1 MEVQF
6 ADWRLFVSG
15 GSLDLLCCCGTLFT
29 QAMDLRIFSC
39 FLLFWSVSSCDSS
52 EGSRRAE
59 DASSGSA
66 GLLCE
71 VSDFSGLAITQ
82 DFLSTTALIVD
93 LSGVALAG
101 LRAQTCGLNL
111 CISDV
116 TNENGRV
123 FTENPQTLVQPAF
136 KYARGVD
143 FVELA
148 IPLPDTPRH
157 ELGGVVTARF
167 PGLSEAQALLTGE
180 RAESSGVAVSLP
192 VDGVALVDKISF
204 RDDEQLFRAVAF
216 PVSELGAVAGAH
228 SFELAFGTTPVNTT
242 FCPPAAMSFPNV
254 YDWAPGTEVELWIH
268 GVSVREDYAPYGG
281 WELASLAVV
290 EAGGARIETL
300 EGVAA
305 LSLFGL
311 RRVSASMDAGSEA
324 PALDSAADR

>member
-1 MEVQF
+1 MAPWHF
-6 ADWRLFVSG
+6 PTIALFL
-15 GSLDLLCCCGTLFT
+15 SL
-29 QAMDLRIFSC
+29 A
-39 FLLFWSVSSCDSS
+39 SCDSS
-52 EGSRRAE
+52 KGAARLE
-59 DASSGSA
+59 DASSSSGGSA
-66 GLLCE
+66 CE
-71 VSDFSGLAITQ
+71 LPDFSSVAISQ
-82 DFLSTTALIVD
+82 DYLSTTALIVD
-93 LSGVALAG
+93 LSGAPLAG

-116 TNENGRV
+116 TNDNGRV
-123 FTENPQTLVQPAF
+123 FTENPQSLVKPAF
-136 KYARGVD
+136 KYARGVE

-148 IPLPDTPRH
+148 ISLPDTLHH
-157 ELGGVVTARF
+157 ELGVVSTARF
-167 PGLSEAQALLTGE
+167 PELSEGRPLLAGE
-180 RAESSGVAVSLP
+180 RADSNGVAVTLP
-192 VDGVALVDKISF
+192 VDGLALVDRISF
-204 RDDEQLFRAVAF
+204 RDEEQLFRAVEF
-216 PVSELGAVAGAH
+216 PVSELGAAAGSH
-228 SFELAFGTTPVNTT
+228 RFELAFGTTPVNTT